1 MMHRRFLC
9 PSSHCCKD
17 TGGGMVSTMHHMAVV
32 HAEMR
37 LHLQLQAAWIDSVT
51 EDDYWTTERTQ
62 RLHEL
67 LQNDEDDIEN
77 GEDNI
82 EKQNGK
88 SFKITD
94 LSLMVDE
101 IIVTYIDEHV
111 IDDDEKHKDAG
122 LGMKFRFGL
131 GMKARF
137 GDGRKL
143 PPKIIVFDPGI
154 DLCGSRA
161 ENGSYTPTSTQLS
174 IAFASG
180 FGESI
185 EGKPDTE
192 YAMASTAIDGPSIEH
207 IAIEVDNG
215 NLELSPEPQ

>member
-1 MMHRRFLC
+1 
-9 PSSHCCKD
+9 
-17 TGGGMVSTMHHMAVV
+17 MAVV

-67 LQNDEDDIEN
+67 LQNDEDDTERTQRLN
-77 GEDNI
+77 ELLQNDDDDI

-101 IIVTYIDEHV
+101 IIVTHIDEHV

-122 LGMKFRFGL
+122 LGMKTRFGL

-192 YAMASTAIDGPSIEH
+192 YAMASTAIDALPEAGRKG
-207 IAIEVDNG
+207 NG
-215 NLELSPEPQ
+215 

>member
-1 MMHRRFLC
+1 
-9 PSSHCCKD
+9 
-17 TGGGMVSTMHHMAVV
+17 MHHMAVV

-62 RLHEL
+62 RLNEL
-67 LQNDEDDIEN
+67 LQND
-77 GEDNI
+77 EDNI
-82 EKQNGK
+82 EKQNGR

-122 LGMKFRFGL
+122 LG
-131 GMKARF
+131 RF

-143 PPKIIVFDPGI
+143 PPKIIVNSPSFLLERPPGG
-154 DLCGSRA
+154 C
-161 ENGSYTPTSTQLS
+161 
-174 IAFASG
+174 
-180 FGESI
+180 
-185 EGKPDTE
+185 
-192 YAMASTAIDGPSIEH
+192 
-207 IAIEVDNG
+207 
-215 NLELSPEPQ
+215 